1 MKSTTKRAFVVFLL
15 VAFFGAG
22 LVYLAIN
29 LGANAEKWA
38 TLRAN
43 THLVN
48 EGSFIGAGN
57 VLDRNGVV
65 LAETVDGE
73 RVYNNSERIRR
84 SVLHIVGDSEGFIAS
99 GVQTAYKKEL
109 IGYNLVTG
117 IYSLKK
123 YERGNDVTLTLDASV
138 SAVALDSLG
147 NRKGVVALYNYKTGE
162 LLCSVS
168 SPNFDIRSKPSS
180 EDIEKNENGKY
191 DGLYL
196 NRLIDGLYTPGSVF
210 KLITTA
216 CVLENVSDISSWE
229 YECEEE
235 MFINGV
241 RVSCPKEHGK
251 LNLETALVNSCN
263 CAFAE
268 LSKKITPAQLEKTAK
283 QFGFGREF
291 SFGNS
296 FTAESILNIKEAS
309 ASDLAW
315 CSVGQYTTLANPY
328 HMLTIA
334 GAIANEGAVK
344 LPFVVKSIA
353 SPSGRKI
360 SETVAEET
368 VYVTPETAK
377 ELKKMM
383 RKTVEDNYGDWN
395 FGEIKMC
402 GKTGTAEVSETEKP
416 HSWFLGFCEDQRT
429 PFAVVVVVENGGW
442 GSSTALPIASKVI
455 NEAVKT
461 FS

>member
-15 VAFFGAG
+15 VAFFSVG

-29 LGANAEKWA
+29 LGTNAEKWA

-48 EGSFIGAGN
+48 DGSFIGAGN
-57 VLDRNGVV
+57 ILDRNGVV
-65 LAETVDGE
+65 LAETVEGE

-123 YERGNDVTLTLDASV
+123 YERGNDVTLALDTSV
-138 SAVALDSLG
+138 SAVALDALG
-147 NRKGVVALYNYKTGE
+147 NKKGVVALYNYETGE

-168 SPNFDIRSKPSS
+168 SPNFDIRNKPST
-180 EDIEKNENGKY
+180 EDIEENENGKY
-191 DGLYL
+191 DGLYI

-210 KLITTA
+210 KIITTA
-216 CVLENVSDISSWE
+216 CILENVSDISSWE

-283 QFGFGREF
+283 QFGFGKEF

-296 FTAESILNIKEAS
+296 VTTESILNLNNAS

-328 HMLTIA
+328 HILTIA
-334 GAIANEGAVK
+334 GAIANDGTAK
-344 LPFVVKSIA
+344 LPFVVKTIA

-360 SETVAEET
+360 SETVAEEIN
-368 VYVTPETAK
+368 YMTPETAK
-377 ELKKMM
+377 KLKEMM
-383 RKTVEDNYGDWN
+383 RKTVSDNYGDWN

-416 HSWFLGFCEDQRT
+416 HSWFLGFCEDKNT

-442 GSSTALPIASKVI
+442 GSTTALPIASKVI
-455 NEAVKT
+455 NEAIKT
-461 FS
+461 VS

>member
-1 MKSTTKRAFVVFLL
+1 
-15 VAFFGAG
+15 
-22 LVYLAIN
+22 
-29 LGANAEKWA
+29 
-38 TLRAN
+38 
-43 THLVN
+43 
-48 EGSFIGAGN
+48 
-57 VLDRNGVV
+57 
-65 LAETVDGE
+65 
-73 RVYNNSERIRR
+73 
-84 SVLHIVGDSEGFIAS
+84 
-99 GVQTAYKKEL
+99 
-109 IGYNLVTG
+109 
-117 IYSLKK
+117 
-123 YERGNDVTLTLDASV
+123 
-138 SAVALDSLG
+138 
-147 NRKGVVALYNYKTGE
+147 
-162 LLCSVS
+162 
-168 SPNFDIRSKPSS
+168 
-180 EDIEKNENGKY
+180 
-191 DGLYL
+191 
-196 NRLIDGLYTPGSVF
+196 
-210 KLITTA
+210 
-216 CVLENVSDISSWE
+216 
-229 YECEEE
+229 

-416 HSWFLGFCEDQRT
+416 HSWFLGFCEDQKT